1 MDTDSFFIHV
11 ETDDFYE
18 YTANDV
24 DKWFDTSK
32 YDKNDNRPLPI
43 VKNKKVPGKFK
54 DELNGKLMIEFIA
67 LRATTYAFTEINEE
81 DGLKEHKK
89 AKETKKCVI
98 KKHVHFEIYK
108 KTLFNN
114 ETIRW
119 TQQRFKSDYHKIYT
133 ESVHKIA
140 LNNKHNKIIQ
150 SIDENTTYPIG
161 MNTDLINK
169 LEQEID
175 QRPIKTVE
183 GPSTSKLTKYTDPFY
198 LLYIYI
204 YIYIYI
210 YNKGY
215 T

>member
-11 ETDDFYE
+11 ERDDFYE
-18 YTANDV
+18 YIANDV

-43 VKNKKVPGKFK
+43 VKNKKVAGKFK

-89 AKETKKCVI
+89 AKGTKKCVI
-98 KKHVHFEIYK
+98 NKHVHFELYK

-114 ETIRW
+114 ETIRC

-140 LNNKHNKIIQ
+140 LNNKDNKIIQ

-169 LEQEID
+169 LEQEIR
-175 QRPIKTVE
+175 QRPIQ
-183 GPSTSKLTKYTDPFY
+183 PFY
-198 LLYIYI
+198 
-204 YIYIYI
+204 
-210 YNKGY
+210 
-215 T
+215 